1 MTATDLSPRSGAPS
15 LIPEPMVLEA
25 RYANLWQEARE
36 LEAGQGGGVAPG
48 VGRWIAAVL
57 TLKLSFLPI
66 PRPRNGNTHRTL
78 PAGECIPRMGLL
90 KPSLTVCSMC
100 REASPN
106 PQTTRPWHQA
116 GQPAGDVRPAGA
128 GAGRPG
134 GAVRHATAGDGSVCR
149 DAGLCRPASSL
160 SLTGTTL
167 SDWAA
172 NKAVRACLMWGDLQP
187 RRN

>member
-1 MTATDLSPRSGAPS
+1 MTMTDLSPRSGAPS

-90 KPSLTVCSMC
+90 KPSLCAPCVERQVPTPKPPGPGTRQANLQATCDQLELELAAREELYDMRLQEMEVCVETLVSAARHPAC
-100 REASPN
+100 PSLVP
-106 PQTTRPWHQA
+106 PLVIGLPTRRYA
-116 GQPAGDVRPAGA
+116 PA
-128 GAGRPG
+128 
-134 GAVRHATAGDGSVCR
+134 
-149 DAGLCRPASSL
+149 
-160 SLTGTTL
+160 
-167 SDWAA
+167 
-172 NKAVRACLMWGDLQP
+172 
-187 RRN
+187 